1 VANTISLKAN
11 LVSQALASTERNTEM
26 NASAAAPQPAV
37 RYLDRGTGR
46 VAYDVQGPDDAP
58 LVVIAPGMG
67 DLRQVFRF
75 NIEPLVAAGY
85 RVATMDLRGQ
95 GDSDT
100 TFDRFEDFAAASD
113 IIALVEHLGGP
124 AVLYANSMSSAAS
137 VVVAGQRPDLV
148 AGLVLTGAFIRDQPT
163 SKAMDLL
170 MRAALLRPWGPTA
183 WMSYYAGLY
192 KTRKPADFAE
202 YKSALRASMKRPG
215 HWKAFQT
222 LVSQLT
228 HAEVEPYAD
237 QVKAPVLVVMGT
249 KDPDF
254 KDPTAEAKF
263 VAERLGGEA
272 LLVEGAGHY
281 PMAEFPEVVNPQVVE
296 FARAVFG
303 A

>member
-1 VANTISLKAN
+1 
-11 LVSQALASTERNTEM
+11 M
-26 NASAAAPQPAV
+26 NAPVAAPQGAV
-37 RYLDRGTGR
+37 QYLDRGTGR
-46 VAYDVQGPDDAP
+46 IAYDVQGPADAP
-58 LVVIAPGMG
+58 LVVITPGMG

-75 NIEPLVAAGY
+75 NIEPLLAAGY

-113 IIALVEHLGGP
+113 IIALIERLGGP
-124 AVLYANSMSSAAS
+124 ALLYANSMSSAAS

-163 SKAMDLL
+163 SKAMELL
-170 MRAALLRPWGPTA
+170 MRAALLRPWGPAT

-192 KTRKPADFAE
+192 KTRKPADFAG
-202 YKSALRASMKRPG
+202 YKRALRASMKRPG

-228 HAEVEPYAD
+228 HAQVEPYAD
-237 QVKAPVLVVMGT
+237 QVKAPALVVMGS

-254 KDPTAEAKF
+254 KDPSAEAKF
-263 VAERLGGEA
+263 VAERLHGEA

-296 FARAVFG
+296 FARTVFG

>member
-1 VANTISLKAN
+1 
-11 LVSQALASTERNTEM
+11 M
-26 NASAAAPQPAV
+26 NASAATSQGAV

-46 VAYDVQGPDDAP
+46 VAYDVQGADDAP
-58 LVVIAPGMG
+58 LVVVTPGMG

-75 NIEPLVAAGY
+75 NTEPLVAAGY

-113 IIALVEHLGGP
+113 IIALIEHLGGP
-124 AVLYANSMSSAAS
+124 ALLYANSMSSAAS

-148 AGLVLTGAFIRDQPT
+148 AGLVLTGAFIRNQPT

-170 MRAALLRPWGPTA
+170 MKAALVRPWGPA
-183 WMSYYAGLY
+183 MWIGYYAGLY
-192 KTRKPADFAE
+192 KTRKPADFAD
-202 YKSALRASMKRPG
+202 YKRELRANMKRPG
-215 HWKAFQT
+215 HWRAFQV

-237 QVKAPVLVVMGT
+237 QVKAPALIVMGT

-254 KDPTAEAKF
+254 KDPSAEAKF
-263 VAERLGGEA
+263 VAERLRGEA

-281 PMAEFPEVVNPQVVE
+281 PMTEFPEVVNPKVVE
-296 FARAVFG
+296 FARTVFG

>member
-1 VANTISLKAN
+1 
-11 LVSQALASTERNTEM
+11 M
-26 NASAAAPQPAV
+26 NASAAAKQAAV

-46 VAYDVQGPDDAP
+46 IAYDLQGPDDAP
-58 LVVIAPGMG
+58 LVIITPGMG

-75 NIEPLVAAGY
+75 NVQPLLDAGY

-124 AVLYANSMSSAAS
+124 ALLYANSMSSAAA
-137 VVVAGQRPDLV
+137 VVVGGQRPDLV
-148 AGLVLTGAFIRDQPT
+148 AGLVLTGAFIRNQPT
-163 SKAMDLL
+163 SKAMDAL
-170 MRAALLRPWGPTA
+170 MRVALKRPWGLAA

-192 KTRKPADFAE
+192 KTRKPADFAD
-202 YKSALRASMKRPG
+202 YKRTLRASMKRPG

-237 QVKAPVLVVMGT
+237 QVKAPALVVMGT

-254 KDPTAEAKF
+254 KDPSAEAKF
-263 VAERLGGEA
+263 VAERLRGEA
-272 LLVEGAGHY
+272 LLVNGAGHY
-281 PMAEFPEVVNPQVVE
+281 PMAEFPEVVNPHVVE

>member
-1 VANTISLKAN
+1 MN
-11 LVSQALASTERNTEM
+11 ALAVARGG
-26 NASAAAPQPAV
+26 V

-46 VAYDVQGPDDAP
+46 VAYDLQGPQDAP
-58 LVVIAPGMG
+58 LVVLTPGMG

-75 NIEPLVAAGY
+75 NVEPLLVAGY

-124 AVLYANSMSSAAS
+124 ALLYANSMSSAAS

-148 AGLVLTGAFIRDQPT
+148 AGLVLTGAFIRNQPS
-163 SKAMDLL
+163 SKLIDLL
-170 MRAALLRPWGPTA
+170 MRVALLRPWGPAT

-192 KTRKPADFAE
+192 KSQKPADFAE
-202 YKSALRASMKRPG
+202 YKRELRASMKRPG

-237 QVKAPVLVVMGT
+237 QVTAPALVVMGS

-254 KDPTAEAKF
+254 KDPSAEAKF
-263 VAERLGGEA
+263 IAARLRGDV
-272 LLVEGAGHY
+272 LIVDGAGHY
-281 PMAEFPEVVNPQVVE
+281 PMAEFPEVVNPRVAA
-296 FARAVFG
+296 FARSVFG

>member
-1 VANTISLKAN
+1 
-11 LVSQALASTERNTEM
+11 M
-26 NASAAAPQPAV
+26 NPSAAAPKHV

-46 VAYDVQGPDDAP
+46 IAYDIQGPHDAP
-58 LVVIAPGMG
+58 LVVITPGMG

-75 NIEPLVAAGY
+75 NIEPLVSAGY
-85 RVATMDLRGQ
+85 RVASMDLRGQ

-113 IIALVEHLGGP
+113 IIALIEHLGGP
-124 AVLYANSMSSAAS
+124 ALLYANSMSSAAS

-148 AGLVLTGAFIRDQPT
+148 AGLVLTGAFIRNQPS
-163 SKAMDLL
+163 SKVLELL
-170 MRAALLRPWGPTA
+170 MKAALARPWGPSMWIA
-183 WMSYYAGLY
+183 YYAGLY
-192 KTRKPADFAE
+192 KTHKPADFAD
-202 YKSALRASMKRPG
+202 YKRLLRASMKRPG

-237 QVKAPVLVVMGT
+237 QVKAPALVVMGT

-263 VAERLGGEA
+263 VAERLRGEA

-281 PMAEFPEVVNPQVVE
+281 PMAEFPEVVNPRVVE
-296 FARAVFG
+296 FAQAVFG